1 MTNRQSGYYRFPTIH
16 SNRVVFVCEDDL
28 WTVPAEGGLAA
39 RLTANLAEVS
49 RPFLSPD
56 GTQLAFMGREE
67 GHMEVYCMPAD
78 GGAAKR
84 LTFLGAH
91 SRVVGWSLDGKSI
104 LFASNSGQPFWGI
117 SNLYA
122 ISAEGG
128 LPEQLPIGMAH
139 NICYGSNGG
148 VVIGRHTSDPARW
161 KRYRGGTAGVLWI
174 DPEGTGEFRKLID
187 LKGNQASPMWVGDR
201 ICFICD
207 HEGISNLYSC
217 TPYGQDLQ
225 RLTNSSEYYVRNA
238 STDGKQIVY
247 HAGGDLFCYDLE
259 SQDNRKIEVNF
270 HSPQV
275 QRQRKFVDAGRY
287 LEDYS
292 LHPEGHSTIVTCRG
306 KSFYFGN
313 WEGAVTQL
321 SYSESV
327 RYRLTRWLND
337 KQRFVTISDSGG
349 VEAIEIYSTDINVE
363 PEHLRGIDIGRAIN
377 MEVSPQADIVVLSNH
392 RHELILVDLNEKQS
406 RVLDKSDYQ
415 RIEGFCW
422 SPDGKWVAYSC
433 AETQLTYS
441 IKVCHIEDGT
451 TYRLTSPRFKDVR
464 PSFDPEGKF
473 IYFLSW
479 REFNPVY
486 DSIYFDLS
494 FLRGMRPFLIA
505 LKKDTPSPF
514 IPVPKPLSST
524 PPVVE
529 KAAAEAVEKAAA
541 SSEEEPREKK
551 MPAVEIDFDGI
562 EHRIVGFPVPEGRYG
577 QIWGLKGKVLFS
589 SFPVQGSLGVDWDS
603 DEPQSKSTLEI
614 YDFDEHKRDTI
625 ATEVTD
631 FRVARES
638 ETLIYRSYNR
648 LRVGAVGK
656 LNGNGDEPGR
666 KSGWLDL
673 NRIRVSVVPPQ
684 EWKQMYREVWRL
696 QKEHFWTEDMSGVD
710 WEKVYERYL
719 PLLDRISS
727 RSEFSD
733 LIWEMQGELGT
744 SHAYEFGGDYRR
756 EPFYPIGF
764 LGADFVYDPEADG
777 YRVKHIVR
785 GDCWNETVDSP
796 LNRLGINVQEGDL
809 LLAVGGQRVGK
820 HRSPQELLVHQAG
833 CEVAL
838 TFAGSNSEE
847 KRTVT
852 VKTLRYEMDAR
863 YREWVET
870 NHQKVAQATNG
881 RVGYVHIPDMGP
893 AGYAEFHRYYFA
905 EVHKEGLIV
914 DVRYNGGGHV
924 SQLILEKLA
933 RKRIGYNVSRWG
945 KPETYPA
952 DSLLGPAVAITNEQ
966 AGSDGDIFSH
976 CFKLMKV
983 GTLIGKRTWGGV
995 IGIWPR
1001 HPLVDRSI
1009 ITQPEYSFWF
1019 MDVGW
1024 NVENYGTDPDI
1035 EVEISPQQWAR
1046 GEDPQLDK
1054 AIEVVLE
1061 QLEGNPVKLP
1071 DFSDR
1076 PRLTL
1081 PG

>member
-16 SNRVVFVCEDDL
+16 SDRVVFVCEDDL
-28 WTVPAEGGLAA
+28 WTVPTEGGLAI

-84 LTFLGAH
+84 LTFLGAY

-104 LFASNSGQPFWGI
+104 LFASNTGQPFWGI

-122 ISAEGG
+122 ISADGG

-201 ICFICD
+201 ICFISD
-207 HEGISNLYSC
+207 HEGIGNLYCC
-217 TPYGQDLQ
+217 TPYGEDLQ
-225 RLTNSSEYYVRNA
+225 RLTNGSEYYVRNA

-247 HAGGDLFCYDLE
+247 HAGGDLFCYNLD
-259 SQDNRKIEVNF
+259 SQENRKIEVNF

-321 SYSESV
+321 SYSESI

-337 KQRFVTISDSGG
+337 KQRFVTISDSGS

-377 MEVSPQADIVVLSNH
+377 MEVSPKANIVVLSNH
-392 RHELILVDLNEKQS
+392 RHELILVDLKEKQS
-406 RVLDKSDYQ
+406 KVLDKSDYQ

-441 IKVCHIEDGT
+441 IKVCDIEDGT
-451 TYRLTSPRFKDVR
+451 TYRLTPPRFKDVR

-494 FLRGMRPFLIA
+494 FPRGMRPFLIA

-529 KAAAEAVEKAAA
+529 KAAAEAVEKATA
-541 SSEEEPREKK
+541 SSEEESREKK
-551 MPAVEIDFDGI
+551 TPAVEIDFDGI

-589 SFPVQGSLGVDWDS
+589 SFPVQGSLGEDWNS
-603 DEPQSKSTLEI
+603 DEPESKSTLEI
-614 YDFDEHKRDTI
+614 YDFEEQKRDTI

-648 LRVGAVGK
+648 LRVGAIAR
-656 LNGNGDEPGR
+656 LNGG
-666 KSGWLDL
+666 
-673 NRIRVSVVPPQ
+673 
-684 EWKQMYREVWRL
+684 
-696 QKEHFWTEDMSGVD
+696 
-710 WEKVYERYL
+710 
-719 PLLDRISS
+719 
-727 RSEFSD
+727 
-733 LIWEMQGELGT
+733 
-744 SHAYEFGGDYRR
+744 
-756 EPFYPIGF
+756 
-764 LGADFVYDPEADG
+764 
-777 YRVKHIVR
+777 
-785 GDCWNETVDSP
+785 
-796 LNRLGINVQEGDL
+796 
-809 LLAVGGQRVGK
+809 
-820 HRSPQELLVHQAG
+820 
-833 CEVAL
+833 
-838 TFAGSNSEE
+838 
-847 KRTVT
+847 
-852 VKTLRYEMDAR
+852 
-863 YREWVET
+863 
-870 NHQKVAQATNG
+870 
-881 RVGYVHIPDMGP
+881 
-893 AGYAEFHRYYFA
+893 
-905 EVHKEGLIV
+905 
-914 DVRYNGGGHV
+914 
-924 SQLILEKLA
+924 
-933 RKRIGYNVSRWG
+933 
-945 KPETYPA
+945 
-952 DSLLGPAVAITNEQ
+952 
-966 AGSDGDIFSH
+966 
-976 CFKLMKV
+976 
-983 GTLIGKRTWGGV
+983 
-995 IGIWPR
+995 
-1001 HPLVDRSI
+1001 
-1009 ITQPEYSFWF
+1009 
-1019 MDVGW
+1019 
-1024 NVENYGTDPDI
+1024 
-1035 EVEISPQQWAR
+1035 
-1046 GEDPQLDK
+1046 
-1054 AIEVVLE
+1054 
-1061 QLEGNPVKLP
+1061 
-1071 DFSDR
+1071 
-1076 PRLTL
+1076 
-1081 PG
+1081 